1 VFQGFQGLQGGLT
14 RVAGSSR
21 EGVQGFQGLQG
32 RAYKGSKVFKGGL
45 TRVAGS
51 SGKNNFVRVV
61 GKRGKGG
68 DIQGREEPP

>member
-1 VFQGFQGLQGGLT
+1 L
-14 RVAGSSR
+14 
-21 EGVQGFQGLQG
+21 QGLQG